1 MRGQRLFVRPI
12 DPADHEAVRAFLGY
26 VPPCGLLGKLVGNL
40 VAVLAMEITD
50 EGLRIDDLV
59 VARDLRRKRIGRFML
74 DEAGAVAAKLDRDRL
89 IVEGDRL
96 VAERSDA
103 GEFLLRVGFYPE
115 GERFVRR
122 VR

>member
-12 DPADHEAVRAFLGY
+12 DPADHDAIHHFLGY
-26 VPPCGLLGKLVGNL
+26 VPPCGLLGKLVGDL

-74 DEAGAVAAKLDRDRL
+74 DEAGAVAAKLDRGLL
-89 IVEGDRL
+89 IVERP
-96 VAERSDA
+96 DA
-103 GEFLLRVGFYPE
+103 GEFLLHVGFFPE

-122 VR
+122 VT